1 MGPSLLTLLPIRLLL
16 LLFANCH
23 VTYPFYIIVQHLQEN
38 DPSINCAHLLRGL
51 DTDFLGHPSILQ
63 DGGVCVYKGVQPI
76 DLINLVDANYYYQLI
91 VGEPISIKS
100 Q

>member
-1 MGPSLLTLLPIRLLL
+1 MSPNLRY
-16 LLFANCH
+16 
-23 VTYPFYIIVQHLQEN
+23 YPFFIIVPQED

-76 DLINLVDANYYYQLI
+76 YLINLVDANYYQLI
-91 VGEPISIKS
+91 LGEAISIKS